1 MSKKRFKLFNI
12 PPEEQQT
19 GILLW
24 FQLLQNHWMPMFYGN
39 LIAVV
44 SLLPAAACLY
54 LMAVTK
60 DLLFWAVGMVLLTVA
75 GPSIT
80 GLNRI
85 CVRLVHRL
93 PVWLKEDFRSAWT
106 QDRKISMVFTALLGL
121 LWSALAYSVYLVIL
135 VDGALSVGHLLLFCL
150 IAYILGGLTLFGYQ
164 QIAMLDLP
172 LTVIL
177 KNSFLLIFAGKLRSV
192 FAILLC
198 AAMILLCYLYYGL
211 LILILLLGWIALMV
225 MTANL
230 IFAPVF
236 AGLFLG
242 DPDNEEETE

>member
-39 LIAVV
+39 LITVV

-60 DLLFWAVGMVLLTVA
+60 DLLFWAAAMVLLTAA
-75 GPSIT
+75 GPCIT

-93 PVWLKEDFRSAWT
+93 PVWLKEDYRTAWVR
-106 QDRKISMVFTALLGL
+106 DWKISMVLTALLGI
-121 LWSALAYSVYLVIL
+121 LWSVFAYSVYLVIL
-135 VDGALSVGHLLLFCL
+135 VDGGLSVGHLLLFL
-150 IAYILGGLTLFGYQ
+150 LVAYFLGGLTLFGYQ
-164 QIAMLDLP
+164 QVAMLDLP
-172 LTVIL
+172 LAVIL
-177 KNSFLLIFAGKLRSV
+177 KNSFLLIFAGRLRSV
-192 FAILLC
+192 FAIVLC
-198 AAMILLCYLYYGL
+198 GAMMLFCYLYYGL
-211 LILILLLGWIALMV
+211 LLLVMLLGWLALMV

-236 AGLFLG
+236 SGLFLG
-242 DPDNEEETE
+242 ESFDEEETE

>member
-1 MSKKRFKLFNI
+1 MAKKRLKFLNI

-44 SLLPAAACLY
+44 SLLPAAACFY
-54 LMAVTK
+54 LMAVSK
-60 DLLFWAVGMVLLTVA
+60 DLLFWAAGMVLLTVA

-85 CVRLVHRL
+85 CIRLVHRL
-93 PVWLKEDFRSAWT
+93 PVWLKEDFRTAWT
-106 QDRKISMVFTALLGL
+106 QDWKISMVFTALLGL

-150 IAYILGGLTLFGYQ
+150 VAYLLGGLTIFGYQ
-164 QIAMLDLP
+164 QVAMLDLP
-172 LTVIL
+172 LAVIL

-192 FAILLC
+192 FAIVLC
-198 AAMILLCYLYYGL
+198 GAMVLFCYQYYGL
-211 LILILLLGWIALMV
+211 LVLIMLFGWLALMV
-225 MTANL
+225 MTSNL

-236 AGLFLG
+236 AELFLG
-242 DPDNEEETE
+242 DPDDEEEIE